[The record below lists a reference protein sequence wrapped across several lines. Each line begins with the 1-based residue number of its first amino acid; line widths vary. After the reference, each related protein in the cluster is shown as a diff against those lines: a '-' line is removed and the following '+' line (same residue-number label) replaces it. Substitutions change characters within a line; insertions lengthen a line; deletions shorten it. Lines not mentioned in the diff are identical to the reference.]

1 MAVALANTW
10 TTDTPSALGEYWL
23 PAGVAPAELV
33 RVVDLGMGWWEVQ
46 FFGQFL
52 PTPLS
57 RIHGARWH
65 GPLNPPPLSGA
76 NS

>member
-1 MAVALANTW
+1 MSVWSTDSP
-10 TTDTPSALGEYWL
+10 TTLGDYWVQ
-23 PAGVAPAELV
+23 AGTAPAALV

-46 FFGQFL
+46 FFGEPL

-57 RIHGARWH
+57 RIQGARWY
-65 GPLNPPPLSGA
+65 GPLNPPPLSGK